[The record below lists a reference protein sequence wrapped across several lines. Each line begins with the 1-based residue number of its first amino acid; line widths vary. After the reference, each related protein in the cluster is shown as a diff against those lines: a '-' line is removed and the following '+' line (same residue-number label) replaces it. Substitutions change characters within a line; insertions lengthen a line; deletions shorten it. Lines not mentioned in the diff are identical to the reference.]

1 MHVPKLLI
9 GGALVAVALIAL
21 VARPQTQSS
30 PRPSAGPEPRTPR
43 QVPYF
48 EYDETFPKPL
58 PNQWTTGT
66 VVGISVDTRQHIW
79 IVHRGSTLRPDE
91 LRAEH
96 SPPLGKCC
104 VTAPPVIELDYEG
117 NVVQAWG
124 GPSPSGEY
132 DWPSPGGKSLDP
144 YAGGTPSGMHSVFV
158 DHKDN
163 VWLTATG
170 PGDGQMLKFT
180 RDGKF
185 LLQVGNTKRTGPDS
199 NDTAN
204 LGQASGIKE
213 YAPSNEVFLSDGYV
227 NRRII
232 VFDGD
237 TGQYK
242 RHWGA
247 YGKPPDDSIPFRY
260 DPNKPFEQFSV
271 LHGIGV
277 SNDGLVYACDRNGS
291 RVQVF
296 NTDGTF
302 VMEKLVEP
310 HTFNGSVF
318 GIAFSS
324 DPEQQWAYI
333 PDGRNE
339 KVWILERKTMD
350 IVGSFGCPGH
360 SGGCMT
366 TPHSIDVDGKGNV
379 YIGET
384 WEGKRVQRFL
394 YKGLRSES

>member
-1 MHVPKLLI
+1 MQPWKII
-9 GGALVAVALIAL
+9 GGLTVTIAL
-21 VARPQTQSS
+21 AAALGIHVQGHAAPLA
-30 PRPSAGPEPRTPR
+30 PAR

-58 PNQWTTGT
+58 PNHWTIGT
-66 VVGISVDTRQHIW
+66 VVGISVDSKQHIW
-79 IVHRGSTLRPDE
+79 MVHRGSTLRPDE

-96 SPPLGKCC
+96 NPPLGECC
-104 VTAPPVIELDYEG
+104 VTAPPVVEFDYAG
-117 NVVQAWG
+117 NLIQAWG
-124 GPSPSGEY
+124 GPSKTGEF
-132 DWPSPGGKSLDP
+132 DWPSPGGESPDP
-144 YAGGTPSGMHSVFV
+144 EAGGTPSGMHSIFV

-185 LLQVGNTKRTGPDS
+185 LLQIGHRGRQRAES
-199 NDTAN
+199 NDTEN
-204 LGQASGIKE
+204 LNQASGVKVD
-213 YAPSNEVFLSDGYV
+213 PKTNEVYVSDGYV
-227 NRRII
+227 NHRII

-237 TGQYK
+237 TGKYK
-242 RHWGA
+242 RHWGG
-247 YGKPPDDSIPFRY
+247 YGKRPDDSIRFRY

-271 LHGIGV
+271 VHGVGV
-277 SNDGLVYACDRNGS
+277 TNDGLVYACDRNGS

-296 NTDGTF
+296 KSDGTF
-302 VMEKLVEP
+302 VMEKVIEAS
-310 HTFNGSVF
+310 TMNGSVF
-318 GIAFSS
+318 GIAFSP
-324 DPEQQWAYI
+324 DPAQRWAYV

-339 KVWILERKTMD
+339 KVWILERRTLD

-360 SGGCMT
+360 AGGCMT
-366 TPHSIDVDGKGNV
+366 TPHSIDVDARGNI

-394 YKGLRSES
+394 YKGLRAAS

>member
-1 MHVPKLLI
+1 MQPWKII
-9 GGALVAVALIAL
+9 GSLTSTIALAAALVIHVQGHAA
-21 VARPQTQSS
+21 PQA
-30 PRPSAGPEPRTPR
+30 PAR

-58 PNQWTTGT
+58 PNHWTIGT
-66 VVGISVDTRQHIW
+66 VVGISVDSKQHIW
-79 IVHRGSTLRPDE
+79 MVHRGSTLRPDE

-96 SPPLGKCC
+96 NPPLGECC
-104 VTAPPVIELDYEG
+104 VTAPPVVEFDYAG
-117 NVVQAWG
+117 NLIQAWG
-124 GPSPSGEY
+124 GPSKTGEF
-132 DWPSPGGKSLDP
+132 DWPSPGGKSPDP
-144 YAGGTPSGMHSVFV
+144 EAGGTPSGMHSVFV

-185 LLQVGNTKRTGPDS
+185 LLQIGHRGRQRAES
-199 NDTAN
+199 NDTEN
-204 LGQASGIKE
+204 LNQASGVKVD
-213 YAPSNEVFLSDGYV
+213 PKTNEVYVSDGYV
-227 NRRII
+227 NHRII

-237 TGQYK
+237 TGKYK
-242 RHWGA
+242 RHWGG
-247 YGKPPDDSIPFRY
+247 YGKRPDDSIRFRY

-271 LHGIGV
+271 VHGVGV
-277 SNDGLVYACDRNGS
+277 TNDGLVYACDRNGS

-296 NTDGTF
+296 KSDGTF
-302 VMEKLVEP
+302 VMEKVIEAS
-310 HTFNGSVF
+310 TMNGSVF
-318 GIAFSS
+318 GIAFSP
-324 DPEQQWAYI
+324 DPAQRWAYV

-339 KVWILERKTMD
+339 KVWILERRTLD

-360 SGGCMT
+360 AGGCMT
-366 TPHSIDVDGKGNV
+366 TPHSIDVDARGNI

-394 YKGLRSES
+394 YKGLRAAS